1 MASIHDRKRQQDDPE
16 SATVSRALVFGF
28 LIAGLLGL
36 LAGLA
41 WLGWNSIR

>member
-1 MASIHDRKRQQDDPE
+1 MASIHDRKRQQDDPA

-41 WLGWNSIR
+41 WLGWYSIR